1 MVRRRFLFSLG
12 SERKSHR
19 SFTVGQVSNFSFSLR
34 RDFPST
40 PRFFFAVGYVHLF
53 DFTPLCVF
61 KYFLEGS
68 ARKDA
73 YVTFSL
79 CVFKCLIKLPA
90 LEDAKSH
97 WLRLFDCSLLCIFKC
112 CLKSPASERKEI
124 EMFSVYFFVNFFAVI
139 FALNISAI
147 FWVKKRD
154 FFCTVQYFSPKNGQN
169 FSKKFAIVNITVK
182 FCNFFQRV

>member
-1 MVRRRFLFSLG
+1 MFSNVSSNWLP
-12 SERKSHR
+12 EKRHSHI
-19 SFTVGQVSNFSFSLR
+19 LL
-34 RDFPST
+34 
-40 PRFFFAVGYVHLF
+40 VHLF

-112 CLKSPASERKEI
+112 CLKSPAWERKEI
-124 EMFSVYFFVNFFAVI
+124 EMFSVYFCVNFFAVI

-147 FWVKKRD
+147 FWVKNVIFLHSAI
-154 FFCTVQYFSPKNGQN
+154 FFTEKWAKFL
-169 FSKKFAIVNITVK
+169 KKIAIVNMSV
-182 FCNFFQRV
+182 NFFDCFSICRIFSNF

>member
-1 MVRRRFLFSLG
+1 MSPQIDCQRRGIVTFYWFIYLILPHCAFSNISSKGLP
-12 SERKSHR
+12 ERMHM
-19 SFTVGQVSNFSFSLR
+19 L
-34 RDFPST
+34 
-40 PRFFFAVGYVHLF
+40 L
-53 DFTPLCVF
+53 
-61 KYFLEGS
+61 
-68 ARKDA
+68 
-73 YVTFSL
+73 FSL

-112 CLKSPASERKEI
+112 CLKSPAWERKEI

-139 FALNISAI
+139 LALNISAI

-169 FSKKFAIVNITVK
+169 FSKKL
-182 FCNFFQRV
+182 Q